1 MIDLAKAGQYVS
13 LACSVG
19 LMPITVYTFPSAQRA
34 VRPNVVVF
42 ILGQHT
48 HTHTHTTASL
58 TMKVAHFTWS
68 VPVIC
73 SCYTELWPV

>member
-1 MIDLAKAGQYVS
+1 MSDLAKAGQYVS

-48 HTHTHTTASL
+48 HTHTL
-58 TMKVAHFTWS
+58 L
-68 VPVIC
+68 PV
-73 SCYTELWPV
+73 